1 MRYEDAKILESY
13 WHIVAE
19 ELEARIH
26 NEEIVLR
33 TCEERHL
40 KETQA
45 RIQVYAELKTLP
57 QDMAERLST
66 RG

>member
-13 WHIVAE
+13 WHLVAE
-19 ELEARIH
+19 ELEVRIH
-26 NEEIVLR
+26 NEEMALR
-33 TCEERHL
+33 TCSEGNLKQIQERI
-40 KETQA
+40 
-45 RIQVYAELKTLP
+45 RVYEELKTLP